1 MFQEEAARHITEVVL
16 QKTYEIHVIKMEYL
30 SDTIITIQSLMTY
43 KSMAVAFILLCSII
57 LFTPSKA
64 FKTNPISSSTSSW
77 RDLKLKPLLIDTD
90 SSTSIPS
97 PLSQLKKTLQLDDIR
112 ISKLLEDFSSPF
124 LQDSL
129 EVKEEQDTV
138 VVQNKKQNEN
148 ENSKKRGVTHF
159 CFLVHGYNGKPSD
172 LLYLRSVMVDEAEQ
186 KIEESQCD
194 KIVFHSCQTNYGKTS
209 DGVEAGGER
218 ILQEIQSVI
227 AKHTNE
233 TGNEKEENITVSLI
247 GNSLGGL
254 YSRYAVAK
262 LSNRSSSRNS
272 SSSND
277 DATEESSMD
286 EEFVTMDGNL
296 KVHFNIFC
304 TTATPHLGISG
315 HTYFPIPRT
324 AEIGIGKIMVSFR
337 DKRKS
342 PKIQPKIYQKGL
354 GWILVDECLADSSD
368 SFTFL
373 IFVRDKLEG
382 ISSACQILFTQC
394 APVLHI
400 YNH

>member
-1 MFQEEAARHITEVVL
+1 
-16 QKTYEIHVIKMEYL
+16 
-30 SDTIITIQSLMTY
+30 
-43 KSMAVAFILLCSII
+43 MAVALILLCSII

-64 FKTNPISSSTSSW
+64 FKTNPVSSSTSSW
-77 RDLKLKPLLIDTD
+77 RDLKLKPLLVDTD
-90 SSTSIPS
+90 SSTSIPL

-124 LQDSL
+124 LQHSL

-159 CFLVHGYNGKPSD
+159 CFLVHGYNGNPSD

-209 DGVEAGGER
+209 DGVKAGGER

-286 EEFVTMDGNL
+286 EEFVIMDGNL

-315 HTYFPIPRT
+315 HTYFPLPRT

-342 PKIQPKIYQKGL
+342 PKIQPTYIKRD
-354 GWILVDECLADSSD
+354 LV
-368 SFTFL
+368 
-373 IFVRDKLEG
+373 G
-382 ISSACQILFTQC
+382 
-394 APVLHI
+394 
-400 YNH
+400 Y

>member
-1 MFQEEAARHITEVVL
+1 
-16 QKTYEIHVIKMEYL
+16 MEYL
-30 SDTIITIQSLMTY
+30 SDAIITIQSLMTY

-64 FKTNPISSSTSSW
+64 FKTNPVSSSTSSW
-77 RDLKLKPLLIDTD
+77 RDLKLKPLLVDTD
-90 SSTSIPS
+90 FSTSIPS

-354 GWILVDECLADSSD
+354 GWKLVDECLADSSD

-400 YNH
+400 YSH